1 MYKPEDIVLPEN
13 INDLKNL
20 YKHPYLKEHLEHPP
34 VRDAMLREETE
45 ENIRKFIALS
55 YGSVSLIDHAV
66 GQILAS
72 LEKFGLAENTMVIFT
87 SDHGD
92 YMGDHSLILKGI
104 SPFNG
109 TLQVPLL
116 WQVPGVTKSA
126 VSDAL
131 ISSVD
136 IPKTILELLN
146 IRERYRPPGM
156 QGYDMTP
163 VLKNPT
169 IELRDSILIT
179 EDEEVGLNNLWEKD
193 QELRLKLLDKMFH
206 EYSMTRTRFPKRNSG
221 F

>member
-1 MYKPEDIVLPEN
+1 EN
-13 INDLKNL
+13 FHNIENL
-20 YKHPYLKEHLEHPP
+20 YKHPYLKKYLEHPP
-34 VRDAMLREETE
+34 ARGSLLHEETE

-109 TLQVPLL
+109 TLQVPLI
-116 WQVPGVTKSA
+116 WRVPGVTKSV

-146 IRERYRPPGM
+146 IKERHRPPGI

-163 VLKNPT
+163 AFEKEDANSALPQPPKAP
-169 IELRDSILIT
+169 IT
-179 EDEEVGLNNLWEKD
+179 RG
-193 QELRLKLLDKMFH
+193 
-206 EYSMTRTRFPKRNSG
+206 
-221 F
+221 